1 MLYLFEAFVFGLNQ
15 SVLLTLTYRYFFFSF
30 RAQIPSV
37 YVYHRHPF
45 RFLLILLLISDE
57 YKRLI
62 KKNLKKCSDVHHV
75 TAGDEGG
82 QKTLTGHQELELQ
95 LVVSCRV
102 SAGN

>member
-1 MLYLFEAFVFGLNQ
+1 M
-15 SVLLTLTYRYFFFSF
+15 
-30 RAQIPSV
+30 
-37 YVYHRHPF
+37 YHGHPF

-62 KKNLKKCSDVHHV
+62 KKKKNLKKCSDVHHV